1 MKAMPHSWSVL
12 VLAAAVAT
20 GCGTGSVAQAPP
32 DGVRLA
38 LQPVTGMR
46 LVYRTVVTSGAS
58 SGYLPQRI
66 EEVLRVD
73 IDSLDL
79 RVSEGDRAAIFR
91 LSRSGSL
98 LQVLTPEGRPL
109 SQSADDLAYLTM
121 ILRGLRPLISPSFYR
136 AWRVGETQ
144 RGVSNSSQ
152 GPDTVLRDMSENTY
166 RGTELILGRA
176 AARFETSGEM
186 ATVHKGQV
194 FESAK
199 SLTGPQAVGA
209 LALGWMARTTYQ
221 GLSWID
227 VRTGFVLRSSG
238 TGKSAGDTRLFEQVL
253 DLEQSRL

>member
-1 MKAMPHSWSVL
+1 MKAMPRSWSVL
-12 VLAAAVAT
+12 VLAAALAT
-20 GCGTGSVAQAPP
+20 GCGTGTSAQAPP
-32 DGVRLA
+32 DDVRLA
-38 LQPVTGMR
+38 LRPVTGMR

-73 IDSLDL
+73 TDSLDL
-79 RVSEGDRAAIFR
+79 RFSEGDRAAIFR
-91 LSRSGSL
+91 LSRSGNL

-109 SQSADDLAYLTM
+109 SQSADDLAYSIITLK
-121 ILRGLRPLISPSFYR
+121 GLRPPISPTFYR
-136 AWRVGETQ
+136 AWTVGETQ
-144 RGVSNSSQ
+144 RNVLNSPQ
-152 GPDTVLRDMSENTY
+152 GADTVLRDKSENTY
-166 RGTELILGRA
+166 RGTELILGRT

-194 FESAK
+194 FESPK
-199 SLTGPQAVGA
+199 SLTGPQAVAA

-221 GLSWID
+221 GYSWID

-238 TGKSAGDTRLFEQVL
+238 TGRSAGDTRLFEQVL